1 MPDGRAGGRVV
12 RGAEASRPNEAATEA
27 VIAEHLKA
35 LKLPSF
41 GREYQS
47 LARRAADGGWAYE
60 DYLRELLEV
69 ELHDREER
77 TASRLLKAAKF
88 PDLKTLDQLDWAALK
103 GVSRQKIMQ
112 LSSCEYL
119 TKAEDIVLAGPIGTG
134 KTHVATALGV
144 EAARRRFR
152 VAFVRTSELVR
163 NLLEARDERTLTRL
177 HRRFERVDLLI
188 LDELG
193 FVPFER
199 TEGELLFELLSE
211 RYERRSTIVTT
222 NLTFGEWVEVF
233 RDEKLTT
240 ALLDRLS
247 HHSHILT
254 TTGSS
259 FRSRKLTTNV
269 TKKGAR
275 AKEK

>member
-1 MPDGRAGGRVV
+1 M
-12 RGAEASRPNEAATEA
+12 RGAAETARPNEAAREA

-41 GREYQS
+41 GREYQN
-47 LARRAADGGWAYE
+47 LARRAAEGGWAYE
-60 DYLRELLEV
+60 DYLRELLEM
-69 ELHDREER
+69 ELSDREER
-77 TASRLLKAAKF
+77 TAQRRLRAAKF

-119 TKAEDIVLAGPIGTG
+119 TKAEDVVLAGPIGTG
-134 KTHVATALGV
+134 KTHVAISLGV
-144 EAARRRFR
+144 EATRRRFR

-163 NLLEARDERTLTRL
+163 SLLEARDERTLTRL

-199 TEGELLFELLSE
+199 AEGELLFELLSE
-211 RYERRSTIVTT
+211 RYEQRSTIVTT
-222 NLTFGEWVEVF
+222 NLSFGEWVEVF

-259 FRSRKLTTNV
+259 FRTRTRTTNG
-269 TKKGAR
+269 TMKGR
-275 AKEK
+275 SKS